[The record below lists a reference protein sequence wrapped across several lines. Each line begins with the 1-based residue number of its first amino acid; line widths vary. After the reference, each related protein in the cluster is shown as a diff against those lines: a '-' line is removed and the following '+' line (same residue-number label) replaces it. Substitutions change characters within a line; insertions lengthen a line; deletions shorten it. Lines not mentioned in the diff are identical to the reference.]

1 MKLTTAQL
9 RRLIKEETIKAIREM
24 RGEGPVFDWKILLDQ
39 VKAALTGEFGTKPA
53 EWERLADKLNG
64 PVAREAAGTEAE
76 PVLDDLVKALYL
88 MRDAAKEG
96 MPDEETLLEVEQH
109 LETLRYVLNLEEPD
123 APPRAAGPMP
133 FTVEEGPFPYSTYLS
148 FGKSFSVTL
157 SYEDA
162 NYLAV
167 MVDAADGHKQ
177 TLIDVDND
185 KRHSVTVQPVRGT
198 SDVLL
203 SFGMSHSVSL
213 DQAQRAEM
221 VKQLRAVSEDM

>member
-1 MKLTTAQL
+1 MKLTINQL
-9 RRLIKEETIKAIREM
+9 KKIIKEETLRALREAD
-24 RGEGPVFDWKILLDQ
+24 EVFDWKILLDQ
-39 VKAALTGEFGTKPA
+39 VEAALAGEFGTKPA
-53 EWERLADKLNG
+53 EWERLGAKLG
-64 PVAREAAGTEAE
+64 GTVAREAAGPEAA
-76 PVLDDLVKALYL
+76 PVLDDLVSALEAA
-88 MRDAAKEG
+88 RADAAEG
-96 MPDEETLLEVEQH
+96 APDEETLVDVQQH
-109 LETLRYVLNLEEPD
+109 LETLRYVLNLEAPE

-177 TLIDVDND
+177 TLIDVDNG